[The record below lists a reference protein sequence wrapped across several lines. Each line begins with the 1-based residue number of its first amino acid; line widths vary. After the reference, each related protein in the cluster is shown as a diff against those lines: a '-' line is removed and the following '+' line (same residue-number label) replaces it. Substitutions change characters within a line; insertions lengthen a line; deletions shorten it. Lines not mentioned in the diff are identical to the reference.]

1 MSTRLTLS
9 RNPAINQISRFTT
22 QRSLVIDR
30 VNRNYPQWSKP
41 VSFTPATK
49 QLGENTSV
57 VVDFTNND
65 PFGRTMRSQYFRV
78 GVKNKAGSLP
88 PVLQPVSSKGGWSDL
103 AHEAEKARKLANLF
117 GDTTKERVRYAVI
130 GDDGEPLKN
139 YPHKMPD
146 GKTYTSDSKGFIT
159 ITDSGVL
166 DVRRMVAEHRRKR
179 VDGICHTLEQDPSD
193 PVACY
198 IFGLTPEEWKAET
211 SPYAGAEDLKLEG
224 SDEIWMAN
232 IIAKANC
239 SLDYLNALGNAD
251 TKEEKIAKA
260 KLRKLVEKYESRVH
274 LENMSGL
281 GDFTSNMKDGHNV
294 EPVIPADHFLA
305 NTVVPGAN
313 QPPGG

>member
-1 MSTRLTLS
+1 MPSVGERVLQKLQPKLKSFGGSGISTDAPDAGL
-9 RNPAINQISRFTT
+9 
-22 QRSLVIDR
+22 
-30 VNRNYPQWSKP
+30 
-41 VSFTPATK
+41 
-49 QLGENTSV
+49 
-57 VVDFTNND
+57 
-65 PFGRTMRSQYFRV
+65 
-78 GVKNKAGSLP
+78 NKFMAAGSLP
-88 PVLQPVSSKGGWSDL
+88 ASLQPVSDKGGWSDL
-103 AHEAEKARKLANLF
+103 AHEAQKARKLANLF

-146 GKTYTSDSKGFIT
+146 GKTYTSDAKGFIT

-179 VDGICHTLEQDPSD
+179 VDDICEILEKDPSD
-193 PVACY
+193 AVACY
-198 IFGLTPEEWKAET
+198 IFGLTPTEWKAET
-211 SPYAGAEDLKLEG
+211 VPTVGDADLKLDG

-281 GDFTSNMKDGHNV
+281 GDFTSNMKDGHNLV
-294 EPVIPADHFLA
+294 PVVPEGHFLA
-305 NTVVPGAN
+305 NTDLPGAVVE
-313 QPPGG
+313 